1 MTTFTVTDCSNDSQL
16 QDFISYAAD
25 GDTITFACSG
35 TITLTHTLTIKRK
48 AQIAENLT
56 LDGSGQ
62 SVILDGDN
70 KVRVLRVDGM
80 RLTLKGVTVAN
91 GKTDESG
98 GGLFIS
104 QSSEVTIEYCTFS
117 GNAAHHGGGLLN
129 DGGKV
134 TISNCTFSGNTA
146 LGYGG
151 GLYNNLGGTGNV
163 IHCTF
168 ANNTANMG
176 GGWSTTYGSFS
187 VSASIVS
194 HNTATFKGKNS
205 LFKVNSVG
213 SNLED
218 GTDCGF
224 SDPVYNDQQNTD
236 PMLDPTGLQNNGG
249 SAQTIALQV
258 GSPAIGAIPIQM
270 CPPIDQRGYL
280 RPAGISFCD
289 IGAFQSSY
297 LAPPAPPSP

>member
-1 MTTFTVTDCSNDSQL
+1 MTTFTLTDCSNDNQI
-16 QDFISYAAD
+16 QNFISYAAD

-35 TITLTHTLTIKRK
+35 TITLTNTLTIKRK
-48 AQIAENLT
+48 GQTTENLT

-62 SVILDGDN
+62 SVSLDGGN

-104 QSSEVTIEYCTFS
+104 QSSEVTIDNCTFS
-117 GNAAHHGGGLLN
+117 ENAARHGGGLLN

-134 TISNCTFSGNTA
+134 TITNSTFSGNAA

-176 GGWSTTYGSFS
+176 GGWSTTYGPFY

-194 HNTATFKGKNS
+194 HNTATVKGKNS
-205 LFKVNSVG
+205 LFKVSSLG

-218 GTDCGF
+218 ATDCGF

-249 SAQTIALQV
+249 STQTIALQV

-270 CPPIDQRGYL
+270 CPPTDQRGYL

-289 IGAFQSSY
+289 IGAYQSSY
-297 LAPPAPPSP
+297 LVPPAPPSP